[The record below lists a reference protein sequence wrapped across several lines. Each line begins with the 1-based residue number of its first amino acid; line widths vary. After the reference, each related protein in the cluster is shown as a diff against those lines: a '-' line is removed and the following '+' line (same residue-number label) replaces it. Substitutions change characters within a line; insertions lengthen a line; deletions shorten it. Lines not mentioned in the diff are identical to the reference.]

1 MAQNTSQTFLDLE
14 SVSDKQCKALEFWVP
29 LREPPVLVLGA
40 SLEEKCGEQDD
51 VWPTVS

>member
-1 MAQNTSQTFLDLE
+1 MAQNTSQTFRNLE
-14 SVSDKQCKALEFWVP
+14 SVSEKQSKALEFWVP

-40 SLEEKCGEQDD
+40 SLEGKCGEQDN